1 MGKYVIYIK
10 LGKGKSKGVAISI
23 QQHVWS
29 NAVGGDDQGWVEYPN
44 SNDVAQ
50 LILYIF
56 IVVPSFQFDESSSI
70 EANDDPCIQRR
81 NCNAIYF
88 SFYHMFSK
96 PLCEVSFVLGF
107 FLTFMKKSLKK
118 NVTIWVESLSH

>member
-1 MGKYVIYIK
+1 VGKYVIYIK
-10 LGKGKSKGVAISI
+10 LGKGRSKGVAISI
-23 QQHVWS
+23 QHVWS

-56 IVVPSFQFDESSSI
+56 IVVPSYQFDESNSI

-81 NCNAIYF
+81 NCN
-88 SFYHMFSK
+88 
-96 PLCEVSFVLGF
+96 
-107 FLTFMKKSLKK
+107 
-118 NVTIWVESLSH
+118 TI